1 MIFWLIAAAIAACA
15 AWVLLA
21 PLRTPARV
29 AAPAESA
36 DMRIYRDQ
44 LAEVDRDLAR
54 GTLDEGEA
62 ARLRIEVQRRL
73 LDADRTHQSEAVA
86 GRAPISALR
95 ALMIALPLVLVG
107 GGLAL
112 YATLGAPGA
121 HDFSMQDRLAM
132 AEQMNAARPSQAE
145 AVAAAPDR
153 EVTNADPKFLELMTK
168 LRAAVTERPD
178 DLEGHL
184 LLARNEAVLGRY
196 DAAATAQANVV
207 RLKGDAAVASDYA
220 EQAGLMIL
228 AADGLVTP
236 EAEEVLIRALQLDP
250 ANGVGRYY
258 AGLLHVQVGRPDRAF
273 QMWRGLLEEGAA
285 DAPWNAPIR
294 AQISDVARAAGV
306 IYAPPPVAPTR
317 GPSADDIAA
326 AAEMTDDERTEMIR
340 GMVDG
345 LSDRLATEG
354 GPASDWARLIGALGV
369 LGETERAAAIWNEAR
384 DVFAANP
391 GDLALL
397 AQAASQAGL
406 SE

>member
-294 AQISDVARAAGV
+294 AQIRR
-306 IYAPPPVAPTR
+306 R
-317 GPSADDIAA
+317 GPAQ
-326 AAEMTDDERTEMIR
+326 
-340 GMVDG
+340 
-345 LSDRLATEG
+345 
-354 GPASDWARLIGALGV
+354 PA
-369 LGETERAAAIWNEAR
+369 
-384 DVFAANP
+384 
-391 GDLALL
+391 
-397 AQAASQAGL
+397 
-406 SE
+406 